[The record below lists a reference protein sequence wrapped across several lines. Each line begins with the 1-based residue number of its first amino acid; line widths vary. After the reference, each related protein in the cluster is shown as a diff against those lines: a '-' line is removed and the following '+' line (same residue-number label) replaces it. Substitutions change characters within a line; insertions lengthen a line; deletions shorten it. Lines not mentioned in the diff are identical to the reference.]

1 MLPLVNIFNIKLSTY
16 FLIGILAYILYFI
29 FTIYFGKKH
38 RINMKYI
45 FCGFIFETL
54 GILIGA
60 KFYYILLNLSSYAEI
75 FNTNIEEF
83 LTLVLPGFYF
93 TGAIIR

>member
-16 FLIGILAYILYFI
+16 FLISILAYILYFI
-29 FTIYFGKKH
+29 FTIYFGKKN

-45 FCGFIFETL
+45 FCGFVFETI

-60 KFYYILLNLSSYAEI
+60 KVYYILLNLNSYVEI
-75 FNTNIEEF
+75 FNTSIEEF
-83 LTLVLPGFYF
+83 LKLVLSGFYF

>member
-1 MLPLVNIFNIKLSTY
+1 MLPLINVFNIKISTY
-16 FLIGILAYILYFI
+16 FLIGILGYILYFT

-45 FCGFIFETL
+45 FCGFIFETI
-54 GILIGA
+54 GILVGA
-60 KFYYILLNLSSYAEI
+60 KFYYILLNLSNYAEI
-75 FNTNIEEF
+75 FNASIEEF
-83 LTLVLPGFYF
+83 LKLVLQGFYF